1 MDEETIINLLLDL
14 TNYHGL
20 SWYKPIVTDGTEV
33 GGTFE
38 RYCTK
43 LPKQNDLLFVVGKS
57 LIYEDLYSL
66 VCHDGKGI
74 AFSVVSKEMKN
85 KYLLR
90 SLYDTA
96 SEIVRKKILNRVG
109 EILQGQINNNH
120 AQTDLKSSSDDNTK
134 SSS

>member
-1 MDEETIINLLLDL
+1 MDEETLINLLLDL
-14 TNYHGL
+14 TINHGL

-43 LPKQNDLLFVVGKS
+43 LSKDDNYLFVIGKS
-57 LIYEDLYSL
+57 IIHEDLYSFI
-66 VCHDGKGI
+66 CHDGKGI
-74 AFSVVSKEMKN
+74 VLSMISKEMKN

-96 SEIVRKKILNRVG
+96 SEIVRKKALDVIG
-109 EILQGQINNNH
+109 EALQNQINK
-120 AQTDLKSSSDDNTK
+120 DKSRSNYGTK
-134 SSS
+134 SSSNSES